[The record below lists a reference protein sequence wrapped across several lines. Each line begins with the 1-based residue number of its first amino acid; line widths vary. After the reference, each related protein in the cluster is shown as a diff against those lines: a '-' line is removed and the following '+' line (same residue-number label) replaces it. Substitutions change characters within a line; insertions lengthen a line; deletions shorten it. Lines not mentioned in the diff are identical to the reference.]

1 MIPIF
6 NSSTDSNLDLDSA
19 LCYYSNSTSR
29 IQTIRITNIPN
40 LRFERIIFPQQRL
53 LFSAPPTAQL
63 EIYPGGQINPSS
75 AMQLSC
81 KQLQVR
87 NAKTAAPEP
96 EICLV

>member
-6 NSSTDSNLDLDSA
+6 NPSTDSNPSLNSA
-19 LCYYSNSTSR
+19 LCYYSNSTDK
-29 IQTIRITNIPN
+29 IQTIRIVNIPN
-40 LRFERIIFPQQRL
+40 LHFERIIFPKQRL

-63 EIYPGGQINPSS
+63 EIYPGGQINSNF
-75 AMQLSC
+75 AIQLPC

-87 NAKTAAPEP
+87 DTKTAVSEP